1 MIIILIDIKAPI
13 IINEYRNIF
22 LKSFSSILLEIKLPI
37 NIPKKAVIHE
47 IKEKYDNSKVK

>member
-22 LKSFSSILLEIKLPI
+22 LKSFSSILLEIKFPI
-37 NIPKKAVIHE
+37 NMPKKAVIHE
-47 IKEKYDNSKVK
+47 IKEKYDNSKV